1 MSLCLITLF
10 IAGTLLGAEFEPTP
24 RIGIISKKEISLSE
38 VISMVLANDKDI
50 DSSRLMRDE
59 AGFNVVGARGVY
71 DPKVGFTGHHLKQ
84 VSPASSILSGSADGK
99 LTFQEWNIDPFVS
112 GALSTGATYK
122 LDFASSRQLS
132 DSTFLTIN
140 PTYPTSLNL
149 NLTQPLWRGL
159 RYDDNRHRV
168 QVAKKNKSLSDEQF
182 RQKVIDVIT
191 QAAAAYWDLDYAVRD
206 YQAQIDAVRLAGQQK
221 DSNIRQMQQGV
232 LAPIDVVAAETQV
245 ATFEQQFYQAQ
256 DTLTRAENALKQLMA
271 GGRADMLWSTAL
283 VPVTKVDTEYPA
295 GSMEEEISA
304 ALKTRPEIAQA
315 RISSEMN
322 QLDTR
327 LYKDQTKP
335 QLDLVAQV
343 SSAGLA
349 GQIVQSGPNPITA
362 SFQPLIDRLNL
373 LSVNAGL
380 PPFSLSSSG
389 SSVPA
394 LLAGGYGQ
402 SLNNLTAGIYPTVQ
416 VGIQMSLPIRNRA
429 ANANLSVSVAEGK
442 RLKNQQELVELAV
455 VADVRNSAQA
465 LVAAEARFRAAS
477 RARDSAEEQYQS
489 EQRQFKAG
497 TSTLFL
503 VLQRQTDMIAARSR
517 ELRAQA
523 DVGRAI
529 ADVERATGSTLTKQK
544 IELK

>member
-1 MSLCLITLF
+1 VIT
-10 IAGTLLGAEFEPTP
+10 IA
-24 RIGIISKKEISLSE
+24 
-38 VISMVLANDKDI
+38 LANDKDI

-59 AGFNVVGARGVY
+59 AAYNVVGARGVY
-71 DPKVGFTGHHLKQ
+71 DPKVGFAGHHLKQ
-84 VSPASSILSGSADGK
+84 VSPASSVLSGSADGK

-122 LDFASSRQLS
+122 LDFSSSRQLS

-140 PTYPTSLNL
+140 PTYPSSLNL

-159 RYDDNRHRV
+159 LYDDNRHRIG
-168 QVAKKNKSLSDEQF
+168 VAKKNKSLSDEQF

-191 QAAAAYWDLDYAVRD
+191 QAAGAYWDLDYAVRD
-206 YQAQIDAVRLAGQQK
+206 YQAQIDAVRLAAQQK
-221 DSNIRQMQQGV
+221 ESNIRQMQQGV

-245 ATFEQQFYQAQ
+245 ATFEQQVYQAQ
-256 DTLTRAENALKQLMA
+256 STLTRAENTVKQLMA
-271 GGRADMLWSTAL
+271 GNRTDMLWSVGL
-283 VPVTKVDTEYPA
+283 VPVTKVETDYRA
-295 GSMEEEISA
+295 DALDEEIAA

-315 RISSEMN
+315 RISSEVN
-322 QLDTR
+322 RLDAR
-327 LYKDQTKP
+327 YYKDQTKP
-335 QLDLVAQV
+335 QLDLVAQI

-373 LSVNAGL
+373 LSANAGL
-380 PPFSLSSSG
+380 PPLSLSSGSG

-402 SLNNLTAGIYPTVQ
+402 SLNNLVNGVYPTVQ
-416 VGIQMSLPIRNRA
+416 VGVQMSIPIRNRA
-429 ANANLSVSVAEGK
+429 ANANLAVAVTEGK
-442 RLKNQQELVELAV
+442 RLKNQQDLVEMAV

-465 LVAAEARFRAAS
+465 LAAAKARFQAAS

-503 VLQRQTDMIAARSR
+503 VLQRQTDMITARSR

-529 ADVERATGSTLTKQK
+529 ADLERATGSTLEKQK

>member
-1 MSLCLITLF
+1 M
-10 IAGTLLGAEFEPTP
+10 AGGLLAADFQPAP
-24 RIGIISKKEISLSE
+24 RIGIISQREVSLAE

-50 DSSRLMRDE
+50 DSSRLVREE
-59 AGFNVVGARGVY
+59 AVFNVLGARGVY
-71 DPKVGFTGHHLKQ
+71 DPKIGVTGHHLKQ

-99 LTFQEWNIDPFVS
+99 LTSEEWNIDPFVS

-122 LDFASSRQLS
+122 LDFSSSRQLS
-132 DSTFLTIN
+132 DSTFLTLN
-140 PTYPTSLNL
+140 PQYPASLNL
-149 NLTQPLWRGL
+149 NFTQPLLRGL
-159 RYDDNRHRV
+159 RYDDNRHRI
-168 QVAKKNKSLSDEQF
+168 QVAKKNQALSTEQF

-191 QAAAAYWDLDYAVRD
+191 QACGAYWDLDFAVRE

-221 DSNIRQMQQGV
+221 DSNTRQMQQGV

-256 DTLTRAENALKQLMA
+256 DALTRAENVLKQLMA
-271 GGRADMLWSTAL
+271 GGHTDMLWSTAL
-283 VPVTKVDTEYPA
+283 VPVTKVNTEYRSA
-295 GSMEEEISA
+295 SLEEEIVS
-304 ALKTRPEIAQA
+304 ALKTRPEVAQA
-315 RISSEMN
+315 RISSEVN
-322 QLDTR
+322 QLDTKF
-327 LYKDQTKP
+327 YKDQTKP

-349 GQIVQSGPNPITA
+349 GRLVQSGPNPITA
-362 SFQPLIDRLNL
+362 SFEPLIDRLNL
-373 LSVNAGL
+373 LSANAGL
-380 PPFSLSSSG
+380 PPFVLSSG
-389 SSVPA
+389 GNTVPP
-394 LLAGGYGQ
+394 LLSGGYGQ
-402 SLNNLTAGIYPTVQ
+402 ALSNLTSGVYPTVQ
-416 VGIQMSLPIRNRA
+416 VGIQMSLPIRNRT
-429 ANANLSVSVAEGK
+429 ANANVSVAAAEGK
-442 RLKNQQELVELAV
+442 RLKNQQDLVELAIV
-455 VADVRNSAQA
+455 SDVRNTAQA
-465 LVAAEARFRAAS
+465 LETTEARFRAAS

-529 ADVERATGSTLTKQK
+529 ADLERATGATLEKQE

>member
-1 MSLCLITLF
+1 MKLGLGLL
-10 IAGTLLGAEFEPTP
+10 IAGSLLAAEFEPAP
-24 RIGIISKKEISLSE
+24 RIGIISQREVSLAE

-50 DSSRLMRDE
+50 DSSRLMKDE
-59 AGFNVVGARGVY
+59 AVFNVLGARGVY
-71 DPKVGFTGHHLKQ
+71 DPKIGVAGHHLKQ
-84 VSPASSILSGSADGK
+84 VSPASSILSGSTDGK
-99 LTFQEWNIDPFVS
+99 LTFEEWNVDPFVS

-122 LDFASSRQLS
+122 LDFSSSRQLS
-132 DSTFLTIN
+132 DSTFLTLN
-140 PTYPTSLNL
+140 PQYPASLNL

-168 QVAKKNKSLSDEQF
+168 QVAKKNQALSNEQF

-191 QAAAAYWDLDYAVRD
+191 QTAAAYWDLDFAVRD
-206 YQAQIDAVRLAGQQK
+206 YQAQLDAVRLAGQQK
-221 DSNIRQMQQGV
+221 ESNVRQMQQGV

-256 DTLTRAENALKQLMA
+256 DALTRAENALKQLMA
-271 GGRADMLWSTAL
+271 GGSTDMLWSTAL
-283 VPVTKVDTEYPA
+283 VPVTKVDTEYRVGA
-295 GSMEEEISA
+295 LEEEIAA
-304 ALKTRPEIAQA
+304 ALKTRPEVAQA
-315 RISSEMN
+315 RISSEVN
-322 QLDTR
+322 QLDAK

-349 GQIVQSGPNPITA
+349 GQLVQSGPNPITA

-373 LSVNAGL
+373 LSANAGL
-380 PPFSLSSSG
+380 PPFTLSSGG

-402 SLNNLTAGIYPTVQ
+402 SLNNLTSGVYPTVQ
-416 VGIQMSLPIRNRA
+416 VGIQMSLPIRNRT
-429 ANANLSVSVAEGK
+429 ANANVSVAAAEGK

-455 VADVRNSAQA
+455 VADVRNTAQGLA
-465 LVAAEARFRAAS
+465 TAEARFRAAS
-477 RARDSAEEQYQS
+477 RARDTAEEQYQS

-529 ADVERATGSTLTKQK
+529 ADLERATGQTLDRQK

>member
-1 MSLCLITLF
+1 LRFALGLL
-10 IAGTLLGAEFEPTP
+10 IAGALMAADFQPAP
-24 RIGIISKKEISLSE
+24 RIGIISQREVSLAE
-38 VISMVLANDKDI
+38 VIAMVLAHDKDI

-59 AGFNVVGARGVY
+59 AGFSAIGARGVY
-71 DPKVGFTGHHLKQ
+71 DPKIGVTGHHLKQ

-99 LTFQEWNIDPFVS
+99 LTSEEWNIDPFVS

-122 LDFASSRQLS
+122 LDFSSSRQLS
-132 DSTFLTIN
+132 DSTFLTLN
-140 PTYPTSLNL
+140 PQYPASLNL
-149 NLTQPLWRGL
+149 NFAQPLLRGL

-168 QVAKKNKSLSDEQF
+168 QVAKKNQALSNEQF

-191 QAAAAYWDLDYAVRD
+191 QAAAAYWDLDFAVKD

-221 DSNIRQMQQGV
+221 DSNTRQMQQGV

-256 DTLTRAENALKQLMA
+256 DALTRAENVLKQLMA
-271 GGRADMLWSTAL
+271 GGRTDMLWSTAL
-283 VPVTKVDTEYPA
+283 VPVTKVDTEYRAP
-295 GSMEEEISA
+295 SLEEEIAS
-304 ALKTRPEIAQA
+304 ALKTRPEVAQA
-315 RISSEMN
+315 RISSEVN
-322 QLDTR
+322 QLDAKF
-327 LYKDQTKP
+327 YKDQTKP

-349 GQIVQSGPNPITA
+349 GRLVQSGPNPITA
-362 SFQPLIDRLNL
+362 SFEPLIDRLNV
-373 LSVNAGL
+373 LSANAGL
-380 PPFSLSSSG
+380 PPFVFSSG
-389 SSVPA
+389 GNTVPQ

-402 SLNNLTAGIYPTVQ
+402 SLNNLTSGVYPTVQ
-416 VGIQMSLPIRNRA
+416 VGIQMSLAIRNRT
-429 ANANLSVSVAEGK
+429 ANANVSVAAAEGK
-442 RLKNQQELVELAV
+442 RLKNQQDLVELAV
-455 VADVRNSAQA
+455 VSDVRNSVQA
-465 LVAAEARFRAAS
+465 LATTEARFRAAS

-529 ADVERATGSTLTKQK
+529 ADLDRATGATLEKQK